1 MTPVLLI
8 DFGSTYTKVTAI
20 DLDRELLLGTAASY
34 TTVETDVTEGLA
46 NALALLEAKTG
57 PLTFAH
63 RYACSSA
70 AGGLRMMASGLVPE
84 LTAQAAREA
93 SLGAGAKVLKTY
105 SFQLTEDDAEEIAA
119 LKPDIFLLV
128 GGTDGGNTECILHN
142 AQVLAEVGGEFPIV
156 VAGNRTASRQCQ
168 RILEGREVHLC
179 ENVMPRFGVLNTE
192 AAQKAIRGGLPCAAS
207 CKAKGLN
214 LTDRQRACAVSRM
227 TPTPCGGDAGHGRCW
242 RCGTARRRPATR
254 GAARPWMWAARRRTS
269 IPSAEGAPGQVN
281 TGLQGSAGAVC
292 EADGGG

>member
-1 MTPVLLI
+1 MPWLRPRLPPGNHARGHHRALREILHVTPGRTRKPRTDGETMTPVLLI

-84 LTAQAAREA
+84 LTAPGRPGRPAWGPEP
-93 SLGAGAKVLKTY
+93 KVLKTY

-156 VAGNRTASRQCQ
+156 VAGNRTASRQC
-168 RILEGREVHLC
+168 
-179 ENVMPRFGVLNTE
+179 P
-192 AAQKAIRGGLPCAAS
+192 ADS
-207 CKAKGLN
+207 
-214 LTDRQRACAVSRM
+214 
-227 TPTPCGGDAGHGRCW
+227 
-242 RCGTARRRPATR
+242 RRPGGSPVRKRHAQV
-254 GAARPWMWAARRRTS
+254 RR
-269 IPSAEGAPGQVN
+269 AEH
-281 TGLQGSAGAVC
+281 
-292 EADGGG
+292 

>member
-84 LTAQAAREA
+84 LTGPGRQGGQPGGR
-93 SLGAGAKVLKTY
+93 SQGP
-105 SFQLTEDDAEEIAA
+105 QN
-119 LKPDIFLLV
+119 LLLPA
-128 GGTDGGNTECILHN
+128 D
-142 AQVLAEVGGEFPIV
+142 
-156 VAGNRTASRQCQ
+156 
-168 RILEGREVHLC
+168 
-179 ENVMPRFGVLNTE
+179 
-192 AAQKAIRGGLPCAAS
+192 RG
-207 CKAKGLN
+207 
-214 LTDRQRACAVSRM
+214 
-227 TPTPCGGDAGHGRCW
+227 
-242 RCGTARRRPATR
+242 
-254 GAARPWMWAARRRTS
+254 
-269 IPSAEGAPGQVN
+269 
-281 TGLQGSAGAVC
+281 
-292 EADGGG
+292 